1 MRIPVSIRTS
11 YFMADKRALVDS
23 GATDNF
29 MNATFAAKMGLG
41 LRELPTP
48 KKIYNID
55 NTTNKSGEITHYL
68 DLDVFTKGIH
78 REMRFLITDIGSE
91 DVLLGYP
98 WLASFEPRFNWRSA
112 VIDERVLPVVI
123 SSINPRVIR
132 QRPVIAT
139 IMTDEEKQ
147 SIVRTLETQCAI
159 RGVATE
165 LAVQAGQNQVA
176 AVVPKVYERFSNLFS
191 NEESARFPPS
201 RPWDHAIDFKPGA
214 PEALPC
220 KVYPMTQ
227 EEDKGLLKF
236 LREQEAKGYIRPSI
250 SPYASPFFFIQKKD
264 GKLRPVQDYR
274 RINDITISNQYPLP
288 LITELLTDLSGARIF
303 TKLDVRD
310 GYNNIRIKEGD
321 EHKAAF
327 KTKYGLYEPL
337 VMFFGLKN
345 SPATFQNM
353 MNYEYRDTIDY
364 WNARGTAI
372 RIYMDDIAIATSTN
386 LEDHIKAVSAV
397 FEVAER
403 LDLYFKLEKCTFHAP
418 QMDYLGVILEK
429 GITCMDPIK
438 IAGIKNWPT
447 PTKVKDIRSFLGF
460 CNFYRPFI
468 RGFAHIVRP
477 LNELTRKDAE
487 WIWTERHQKA
497 FDELRNRV
505 TSEPVLAHPELD
517 KPFELEVDAS
527 GFAVGAV
534 LLQKKEDGKRH
545 PIAYFS
551 KTLNEAQRN
560 YDVADLELLAVVM
573 SLDNWRSFLAGSP
586 HKVIVYS
593 DHQNL
598 LYWKEPHKISRRVA
612 REVLRLSEYNIEIRH
627 IKGTSNGRADA
638 LSRRPDYD
646 QGTKDNT
653 NVVVLPERLFARAT
667 VTMTQKH
674 HQNEECL
681 KPWVDPHQLK
691 CLNGTWYKEGRVVV
705 TEDLEGKRR
714 IIKAHHDLPVH
725 GHPGI
730 SKTVQIVERN
740 YWWPQMRKDITDY
753 VQGCADC
760 QRHKVNNR
768 PTKAPLRPIYPKL
781 EAMPFETI
789 TLDFITK
796 LPESQGYDSILTI
809 TDHDCTKAAIF
820 IPCRE
825 EINAEGT
832 AALYIQHVFVHFGL
846 PRKVISDRDPRF
858 ISKFMQ
864 EVCRITGIE
873 RNPSTAYHPR
883 TDGQSERSNQ
893 WVETAIR
900 FISDYHQTNWAPY
913 LPIAQFAHNN
923 WPSDTT
929 RKSPFFLLM
938 GYNPRA
944 DWISAPSP
952 LPQVTLCL
960 EQLKQARDTAQQ
972 LMIKAQRSWVK
983 HRDTPKY
990 KEGDQVWLEGKNLRL
1005 SQPTAKFTPRR
1016 HGPFKVIKVL
1026 SPVSYQLALP
1036 TQWSIHPVFH
1046 IDLLTPYRETI
1057 MHGPNYQRPV
1067 PDLVDREE
1075 EYSVEKILDSR
1086 KFGRRRRLQYLVKWE
1101 GYPDSD
1107 NMWVDKDD
1115 VFADDKVREFKVS
1128 NPAKETHIR
1137 RLSSAKSP
1145 YPSAPPPISSA
1156 TSARTSIHLPHHHD
1170 TYQHVLH

>member
-1 MRIPVSIRTS
+1 
-11 YFMADKRALVDS
+11 
-23 GATDNF
+23 
-29 MNATFAAKMGLG
+29 
-41 LRELPTP
+41 
-48 KKIYNID
+48 
-55 NTTNKSGEITHYL
+55 
-68 DLDVFTKGIH
+68 
-78 REMRFLITDIGSE
+78 
-91 DVLLGYP
+91 
-98 WLASFEPRFNWRSA
+98 
-112 VIDERVLPVVI
+112 
-123 SSINPRVIR
+123 
-132 QRPVIAT
+132 
-139 IMTDEEKQ
+139 
-147 SIVRTLETQCAI
+147 
-159 RGVATE
+159 
-165 LAVQAGQNQVA
+165 
-176 AVVPKVYERFSNLFS
+176 
-191 NEESARFPPS
+191 
-201 RPWDHAIDFKPGA
+201 
-214 PEALPC
+214 
-220 KVYPMTQ
+220 
-227 EEDKGLLKF
+227 
-236 LREQEAKGYIRPSI
+236 
-250 SPYASPFFFIQKKD
+250 
-264 GKLRPVQDYR
+264 
-274 RINDITISNQYPLP
+274 
-288 LITELLTDLSGARIF
+288 
-303 TKLDVRD
+303 
-310 GYNNIRIKEGD
+310 
-321 EHKAAF
+321 
-327 KTKYGLYEPL
+327 
-337 VMFFGLKN
+337 
-345 SPATFQNM
+345 
-353 MNYEYRDTIDY
+353 
-364 WNARGTAI
+364 
-372 RIYMDDIAIATSTN
+372 
-386 LEDHIKAVSAV
+386 
-397 FEVAER
+397 
-403 LDLYFKLEKCTFHAP
+403 
-418 QMDYLGVILEK
+418 MDYLGVILEK
-429 GITCMDPIK
+429 GITRMDPIK
-438 IAGIKNWPT
+438 IAGIKNWPHPPKLRT
-447 PTKVKDIRSFLGF
+447 SDLFWVFAIFIDR
-460 CNFYRPFI
+460 FI
-468 RGFAHIVRP
+468 RGFAHIARP
-477 LNELTRKDAE
+477 LNELTRKEAE
-487 WIWTERHQKA
+487 WTWTSRHQKA
-497 FDELRNRV
+497 FDDLRDRV

-627 IKGTSNGRADA
+627 IKGTANGRTDA

-646 QGTKDNT
+646 QGTEDNT
-653 NVVVLPERLFARAT
+653 NVVVLPDRLFARTT
-667 VTMTQKH
+667 VTMTQQH
-674 HQNEECL
+674 RQDEERL
-681 KPWVDPHQLK
+681 KPWIDPHQLK
-691 CLNGTWYKEGRVVV
+691 CLNGTWYKEGQVVV
-705 TEDLEGKRR
+705 TDDLEGKRS
-714 IIKAHHDLPVH
+714 IIKVHHDPPVH

-730 SKTVQIVERN
+730 SKTIQLVERN
-740 YWWPQMRKDITDY
+740 YWWPQMRKDIADY
-753 VQGCADC
+753 VQGCAEC

-768 PTKAPLRPIYPKL
+768 PTKAPLRPIYPKP

-789 TLDFITK
+789 ALDFITK

-832 AALYIQHVFVHFGL
+832 AALYIQHVFAHFGL
-846 PRKVISDRDPRF
+846 PRKIISDRDPRF

-900 FISDYHQTNWAPY
+900 FISNYHQTNWAPY

-952 LPQVTLCL
+952 LPQVTMRL

-972 LMIKAQRSWVK
+972 LMIKAQQSWVK

-990 KEGDQVWLEGKNLRL
+990 KEGDQVWLEGRNLRL
-1005 SQPTAKFTPRR
+1005 SQPTAKFAPRR

-1026 SPVSYQLALP
+1026 SPVSYQLDLP
-1036 TQWSIHPVFH
+1036 TQWSIHPMFH

-1057 MHGPNYQRPV
+1057 THGPNYNRPV
-1067 PDLVDREE
+1067 PDLVDGEE

-1115 VFADDKVREFKVS
+1115 VFADDKVREFKTS

-1137 RLSSAKSP
+1137 SISSTKSP
-1145 YPSAPPPISSA
+1145 YLSALHQSHLLHQHALRYTPSHAMILTNTSSIDAAPASAPIDIPMRPLVDDQGLVLPRTPPSPASPPVLLFNNRVETPASWPPSDDMNIETHTPPRTMGAPGSTPWALVATLSRDPSPFWPGGPRSTPEKGIDATPVAALGDNPGSPLVGTPEYNYDLTSPPLPKSPSSSSSSSSA
-1156 TSARTSIHLPHHHD
+1156 SESLAAGNKTGCTKYCFDIAFTLHHHD
-1170 TYQHVLH
+1170 HTAAEDAWTTATLVEERPLKHSKVWGYGMQQEKAAWERLDRWDGWEEDELDTLRAVMSETLKNLTSAIQRRRWN